1 MRSDLASRGGELK
14 SYETRADSWFKH
26 AQPESRIFEA
36 GIKPV
41 IVRFY
46 VSTGST
52 RQVRASVRLVPQGET
67 YVDVISRVD
76 QNLLGQTDGEVNSSS
91 CKRNATNYSS
101 CLKHAMENS
110 WSVFMAGKPEY
121 NFLPLNPFF
130 LDYHRHEYNGSVI
143 QGSIAVI
150 NSTLL
155 GLEKARFTSVK
166 PYFKK
171 DIFRLELDMRVPE
184 MIYEGDSKIEG
195 NLIGFKLSDKGHFK
209 ITIGDVR
216 IRWITTGHMANDRWI
231 IEYVFINPTVETMKI
246 HLDNFY
252 EGSKELDELAMDFV
266 NNNWQILYQTMIPV
280 ASQVWNTRLTDY
292 CNRFFSKV
300 FFTKVFP

>member
-1 MRSDLASRGGELK
+1 
-14 SYETRADSWFKH
+14 
-26 AQPESRIFEA
+26 
-36 GIKPV
+36 
-41 IVRFY
+41 
-46 VSTGST
+46 
-52 RQVRASVRLVPQGET
+52 
-67 YVDVISRVD
+67 
-76 QNLLGQTDGEVNSSS
+76 S

-292 CNRFFSKV
+292 CNRFFSKG
-300 FFTKVFP
+300 FPSQKVFA